1 MKKIGV
7 LVMAVDSEKTW
18 MKKPQSMESGRLCFK

>member
-18 MKKPQSMESGRLCFK
+18 TKKPQRIESGRLCFK